1 MVGKSDTPIV
11 DREGK
16 QHDFD
21 KVIARIR
28 KLDAL
33 TQSSNA
39 GEAANAAAKVQ
50 EYLFKFNLSMDDVG
64 VEVDDSKT
72 YVNEPY
78 NTFTAVAWD
87 SLFEWRRMLIEGIA
101 RTNFCR
107 TIIPVKHK
115 RQQPNV
121 NIVGRRANIEV
132 VEYLFEY
139 LVREITRLA
148 EDEWNTTGFYS
159 VAIPKQQW
167 RNSFYIGAASAVLKT
182 LREQRAHSERQ
193 AGSSGTALATRS
205 DTEVME
211 ALAAFYPNLSKGK
224 AIKVKDATAYFA
236 GREAGASI
244 RISDALSEEIAPEP
258 KQLQG

>member
-1 MVGKSDTPIV
+1 MTGEPIV

-33 TQSSNA
+33 TQSSNPN
-39 GEAANAAAKVQ
+39 EAASAAARVQ
-50 EYLFKFNLSMDDVG
+50 EFLFKFNLSMDDVG
-64 VEVDDSKT
+64 VEVDDSKA
-72 YVNEPY
+72 YVNESY
-78 NTFTAVAWD
+78 NIFTAVSWD

-115 RQQPNV
+115 KQQPNV
-121 NIVGRRANIEV
+121 NVVGRRANIEV

-148 EDEWNTTGFYS
+148 ENEWNTTGFWS
-159 VAIPKQQW
+159 VSIPKQQW
-167 RNSFYIGAASAVLKT
+167 RNAYYLGAASAVIKT
-182 LREQRAHSERQ
+182 LKEQRAHSERQ

-205 DTEVME
+205 DAEVME
-211 ALAAFYPNLSKGK
+211 ALAAFYPNLKSGK
-224 AIKVKDATAYFA
+224 TITIKDANAYYA
-236 GREAGASI
+236 GRAAGSAI
-244 RISDALSEEIAPEP
+244 RISDALSDGGTAEP
-258 KQLQG
+258 KKLVG